1 MTAFLVALQFL
12 TILPVKLEEVTQK
25 NFSRAMIYFPIVGL
39 LLGAVLFALNSLFN
53 FLDFSRISIDIIL
66 AVSLVVLTGGMHLD
80 GLSDSFDALLSGKKR
95 EEMLE
100 IMRDSHAG
108 AMGVIAIVSILF
120 LKVSLLCSIPAGIK
134 PLGLLLFCALSR
146 WAMVCAI
153 FLFPYA
159 RKEGKASAFFDNISD
174 RVMIAASLITFAA
187 AALLWKV
194 NGIIALIAVALLVYL
209 LGKSISKKMGGLTGD
224 TLGAMN
230 EISEVVALLAITIL
244 GRVFA

>member
-1 MTAFLVALQFL
+1 MIAFLVALQFL

-25 NFSRAMIYFPIVGL
+25 NFSRAMIYFPVIGL
-39 LLGAVLFALNSLFN
+39 LLGAILFALNSLFN

-66 AVSLVVLTGGMHLD
+66 VVSLVALTGGMHLD

-95 EEMLE
+95 EEMLA

-108 AMGVIAIVSILF
+108 AMGVVAIVSILF
-120 LKVSLLCSIPAGIK
+120 LKVGLLCSVPAGIK
-134 PLGLLLFCALSR
+134 PLSLLLFCALSR

-159 RKEGKASAFFDNISD
+159 RKEGKAAVFFDNITD
-174 RVMIAASLITFAA
+174 RVMVVASLIIFAT
-187 AALLWKV
+187 AALLWKI

-209 LGKSISKKMGGLTGD
+209 LGKSISKKMNGLTGD

-230 EISEVVALLAITIL
+230 EISEAVALLAIAIL
-244 GRVFA
+244 GRGFA